1 MFAATSKG
9 QLVGLE
15 NISKEKLGK
24 NVTRQYNNIATAF
37 GVGLE
42 YCCGCFKETVEMSL
56 RRRFQWCQGL
66 LLPSNFTRRGLHST
80 TQKELPMKM
89 LFQYSDNPERE
100 LKLGNVQLPT
110 VNVIVFPRTAW

>member
-56 RRRFQWCQGL
+56 RSEGSNGARVCFCQVIL
-66 LLPSNFTRRGLHST
+66 HAEAFIVQHRKNFR
-80 TQKELPMKM
+80 
-89 LFQYSDNPERE
+89 
-100 LKLGNVQLPT
+100 
-110 VNVIVFPRTAW
+110 